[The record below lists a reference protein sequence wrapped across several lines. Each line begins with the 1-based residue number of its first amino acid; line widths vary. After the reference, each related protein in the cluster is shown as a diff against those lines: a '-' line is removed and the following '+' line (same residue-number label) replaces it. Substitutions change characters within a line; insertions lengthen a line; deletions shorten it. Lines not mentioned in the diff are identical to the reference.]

1 MKNNESVGSIFKSF
15 FIIFICFMFW
25 PFMLIHYLFFKKKDK
40 KVLTYE
46 ERLKEN
52 LEFVKND
59 KNNSKGN
66 TRIYEPYYKS
76 NGNYDPGS
84 PFM

>member
-1 MKNNESVGSIFKSF
+1 MKSEESFGNIFKGF

-40 KVLTYE
+40 KVLTHE
-46 ERLKEN
+46 EQLKEN
-52 LEFVKND
+52 LSVESNKS
-59 KNNSKGN
+59 NSN

>member
-1 MKNNESVGSIFKSF
+1 MKNEESFGNIFKGF

-25 PFMLIHYLFFKKKDK
+25 PFMLIYYLFFKKKDEE
-40 KVLTYE
+40 VLTHE
-46 ERLKEN
+46 EQLKEN
-52 LEFVKND
+52 LSVELNKS
-59 KNNSKGN
+59 NSNSN